1 MPVVII
7 QRDQGSKKPD
17 EKKPKGGIQSVTAGG
32 VFSDVKTVVAIVG
45 GVVLLLVGL
54 LGWSQGWF
62 GGAAPVP
69 ASSQPA
75 ANASSQPAANASSK
89 PAGNASSQSDGNA
102 SSQSDGNAAA
112 QPEANA
118 GSPMDIGPESNPMGN
133 KRNKDL
139 GQ

>member
-1 MPVVII
+1 MPIVINK
-7 QRDQGSKKPD
+7 RDQGSKKRE
-17 EKKPKGGIQSVTAGG
+17 EKKARGRIQSVTSGG
-32 VFSDVKTVVAIVG
+32 VLSDVRTVIAIVG

-69 ASSQPA
+69 AHVSSQSA
-75 ANASSQPAANASSK
+75 ANASSQPGA
-89 PAGNASSQSDGNA
+89 D
-102 SSQSDGNAAA
+102 
-112 QPEANA
+112 A
-118 GSPMDIGPESNPMGN
+118 GSPMEIGPESNPMGN

>member
-75 ANASSQPAANASSK
+75 ANASSK
-89 PAGNASSQSDGNA
+89 PAGNA